1 VAVYAETLQ
10 LKVPLDQRRHYL
22 AGMEKLR
29 QLFASEK
36 GIARFLVLEDREKL
50 GHFVEIIEY
59 ASAETQVALAA
70 DASFR
75 ERLAAV
81 DREVESL
88 LPGEK
93 RERRVMV
100 DRL

>member
-10 LKVPLDQRRHYL
+10 IKVPLDQRRHYL

-29 QLFASEK
+29 QLLAAEQ

-50 GHFVEIIEY
+50 GHFVEIIEF
-59 ASAETQVALAA
+59 ASAEAEAALAA

-75 ERLAAV
+75 ARLAAI
-81 DREVESL
+81 DHEVESL

>member
-1 VAVYAETLQ
+1 MTVYAETVQ

-29 QLFASEK
+29 QTLASVQ

-50 GHFVEIIEY
+50 GLFVEIIEY
-59 ASAETQVALAA
+59 ASPEAQAALAA

-75 ERLAAV
+75 ERLAAI
-81 DREVESL
+81 DREIESL
-88 LPGEK
+88 LAGEK
-93 RERRVMV
+93 RARRVVV